1 MRHTDPMSFTRPHPV
16 PTTPTPPQGVEV
28 AAYAT
33 YLEAQ
38 KAVDH
43 LSDQKFPV
51 QDVTIVGT
59 DLKMVERVTGR
70 LTYGRV
76 AIAGAGSGAWFG
88 LFVGLLLSMFGGGG
102 VANGVVF
109 MGIALGAG
117 FGLLFS
123 VLSYSLARG
132 RRDFTSQSQIVAASY
147 AILCAQDSA
156 TEARS
161 LLAQSP
167 GGLGR
172 AGLGT
177 PAPRTPAAPQA
188 PGVPQAPAAPTAPTA
203 QYGQWGAAPA
213 AQPPAAPAPTR
224 APDPRWTNPDGTPR
238 YGAMLPTPEQPPA
251 PAPAAPAPAPQP
263 VAPPAQPTAPQ
274 TLPAP
279 QPPAAPSSDQP
290 SVTPPV
296 HPAPQPP
303 AAPSSDQPSVTPPT
317 DPYAPPRR
325 DDDQL

>member
-1 MRHTDPMSFTRPHPV
+1 MSFTRPQPV
-16 PTTPTPPQGVEV
+16 PMTPTLPQGVEV

-76 AIAGAGSGAWFG
+76 AVAGAGSGAWFG

-123 VLSYSLARG
+123 VLSYALARG
-132 RRDFTSQSQIVAASY
+132 RRDFTSQSQIVAAFY

-161 LLAQSP
+161 LLLNSP
-167 GGLGR
+167 SGLGR
-172 AGLGT
+172 ARSGLG
-177 PAPRTPAAPQA
+177 AQ
-188 PGVPQAPAAPTAPTA
+188 VPQAPVAPPV
-203 QYGQWGAAPA
+203 QHGQWGAPPAPP
-213 AQPPAAPAPTR
+213 QQQQQQPAAPAATR

-251 PAPAAPAPAPQP
+251 PQ
-263 VAPPAQPTAPQ
+263 PPAQPVVHPVPPAAGPAAAPQ
-274 TLPAP
+274 AAPPAP
-279 QPPAAPSSDQP
+279 QAAPSQQAPPAPSSDQPRPSSDQP
-290 SVTPPV
+290 SVAPPRD
-296 HPAPQPP
+296 PY
-303 AAPSSDQPSVTPPT
+303 AAPR

-325 DDDQL
+325 DSEEQG